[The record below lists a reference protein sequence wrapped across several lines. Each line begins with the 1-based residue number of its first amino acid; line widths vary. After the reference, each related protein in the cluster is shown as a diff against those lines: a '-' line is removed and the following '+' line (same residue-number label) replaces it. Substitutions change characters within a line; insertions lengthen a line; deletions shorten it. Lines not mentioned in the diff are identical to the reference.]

1 MKLKHDCVR
10 YVLLSLEAQGIGMFH
25 CGVELSQMLP
35 ELVNDQYSED
45 DITYTFLQLLDGE
58 YINAR
63 YDKYASGFSLM
74 VFDITWSGH
83 ELLDSIRDDEVWNQ
97 TKKATST
104 LKSVS
109 IGVLKNVATAVL
121 TGIIKQNT
129 GLPL

>member
-10 YVLLSLEAQGIGMFH
+10 YVLLSLEAQGIGMLH
-25 CGVELSQMLP
+25 YGAELSQMLP

-45 DITYTFLQLLDGE
+45 DITYTFLQLLDGK

-83 ELLDSIRDDEVWNQ
+83 EFLDDEVWNQ

>member
-10 YVLLSLEAQGIGMFH
+10 YVLLTLEAQGLDMLH
-25 CGVELSQMLP
+25 SGVELSQLLP
-35 ELVNDQYSED
+35 EMVNSRYSED
-45 DITYTFLQLLDGE
+45 DITYTLLQLLDGK
-58 YINAR
+58 YINAD
-63 YDKYASGFSLM
+63 YQKYALGFSLI

-97 TKKATST
+97 TKKVTSSI
-104 LKSVS
+104 KSVS

-121 TGIIKQNT
+121 TGIIKQKT